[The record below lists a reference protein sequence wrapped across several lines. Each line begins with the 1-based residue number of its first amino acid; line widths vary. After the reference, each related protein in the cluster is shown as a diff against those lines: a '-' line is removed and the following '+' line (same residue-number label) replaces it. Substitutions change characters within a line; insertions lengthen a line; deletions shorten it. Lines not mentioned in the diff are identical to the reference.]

1 MLAPFIPIA
10 VQCSSAFNQTIL
22 SVSPSLNQALNS
34 LQNHPW
40 FENHWIRDT
49 TSNCKVYSEIQQDF
63 KSQPLQGPLYASVFS
78 AEFTTFCPKS
88 FSAALGQ
95 THPSYPIRQ
104 SQESQGTQ
112 FSPPSFLSSYP
123 PASLPSPCLSPSSS
137 SARLLWLTA
146 EYFVPTPTHSM
157 LSSMRELSSAEPM
170 ATQSSLSTTR
180 FCLSMWLPSLSMKL
194 FYFCIIQQGFIH
206 SGMCARDRIFLIPQH
221 LGFESKGKLM
231 WNVN

>member
-22 SVSPSLNQALNS
+22 PVFPSLNQALNS

-63 KSQPLQGPLYASVFS
+63 KSQPLQGPLYASEFS
-78 AEFTTFCPKS
+78 AEFTTSCPKS
-88 FSAALGQ
+88 FGAALGQ

-112 FSPPSFLSSYP
+112 FSPPSLLSYTELWLNTAFWCLNILSLT
-123 PASLPSPCLSPSSS
+123 ASLKSAHTPPLLLSRVQLFNPMDCSPPGSSIHGIFQARIREWVAIFS
-137 SARLLWLTA
+137 SRR
-146 EYFVPTPTHSM
+146 
-157 LSSMRELSSAEPM
+157 SS
-170 ATQSSLSTTR
+170 R
-180 FCLSMWLPSLSMKL
+180 F
-194 FYFCIIQQGFIH
+194 G
-206 SGMCARDRIFLIPQH
+206 D
-221 LGFESKGKLM
+221 
-231 WNVN
+231 